1 MAAGFGQRSERAVT
15 RCNVLL
21 LVYLAKCVSRMIR
34 SQRALSIRF
43 LCAYRGG
50 ENWRATLFPLL
61 SLSLSL
67 CVFFSLN
74 AISHSLL
81 GSATR
86 GSHRNEFFLG
96 VLPAPVNNN
105 IST

>member
-1 MAAGFGQRSERAVT
+1 M
-15 RCNVLL
+15 
-21 LVYLAKCVSRMIR
+21 VSRMIR
-34 SQRALSIRF
+34 SQRAHYLSAFYVRTV
-43 LCAYRGG
+43 G
-50 ENWRATLFPLL
+50 ERIGVPRSFL
-61 SLSLSL
+61 SLSRSLSI
-67 CVFFSLN
+67 VFFFLN

-96 VLPAPVNNN
+96 VLPVPVNNN

>member
-61 SLSLSL
+61 SLSLALRILLSQCDISL
-67 CVFFSLN
+67 VTRFCYTGFS
-74 AISHSLL
+74 S
-81 GSATR
+81 
-86 GSHRNEFFLG
+86 
-96 VLPAPVNNN
+96 
-105 IST
+105 